1 MQIFNLRISNPET
14 SFSAMNFH
22 AKKFL
27 YSSVMS
33 IKGLVFLF
41 LKFRFCQNAETS
53 LRSVD
58 HIGRI
63 SINSDNF
70 QQESWKVALSLCKWV
85 SSTFAFQNSS
95 SKFNFCSNSYATRSR
110 SRRRSRFTS
119 SPYTLPSVKKENKKV
134 WEKTEMLATRKSS
147 QTLSKQKMKKC
158 LKLLN
163 TVQRFMLLFFKV
175 DKLDV
180 QSSS

>member
-1 MQIFNLRISNPET
+1 MILFPKVTFIKARKYLRR
-14 SFSAMNFH
+14 A
-22 AKKFL
+22 
-27 YSSVMS
+27 
-33 IKGLVFLF
+33 
-41 LKFRFCQNAETS
+41 
-53 LRSVD
+53 D

-147 QTLSKQKMKKC
+147 KQKMRKC

-163 TVQRFMLLFFKV
+163 TVQRFMLLFSKCRQTRRPKSFLIIKNV
-175 DKLDV
+175 CV
-180 QSSS
+180 SVRNCNSGTP